1 MATAETSA
9 AGPRKDAFATA
20 GRRFRRCALAA
31 LLVLPFALAAGLAAL
46 GPAGAQD
53 ISFFRIGTGSTAGT
67 YFPVGGIIASAISSP
82 PGSRDCE
89 RGGSCGAAG
98 LVAVAQST
106 RGSVDNVRQIQ
117 EGTLESGFSQ
127 SDIAYWAARGE
138 ELFLDG
144 GPLKSLRAIANL
156 YPETVHLVVRR
167 DAGIE
172 KVADVR
178 GKKISVDRPG
188 SGTRVDALLVL
199 RAFGIEEKDI
209 EIFSLASG
217 AASDALREGEID
229 GFFFVAGT
237 PATAV
242 LELTEAALV
251 RLVPITGPEVDKLLE
266 ERPFFARQTLSVGA
280 YPGVPAT
287 ETLSVGAQ
295 WIVSDR
301 VPEEV
306 VYEITRALWHPSTR
320 QLLDKGHPKG
330 SQIML
335 ENALDGLGVPLHP
348 GAERYY
354 REAGLLK

>member
-1 MATAETSA
+1 MQSAKISNSKIPVETRSF
-9 AGPRKDAFATA
+9 G
-20 GRRFRRCALAA
+20 FRRGLAVLAL
-31 LLVLPFALAAGLAAL
+31 AGLALFSMQA
-46 GPAGAQD
+46 AAQD

-82 PGSRDCE
+82 PGSRDCD
-89 RGGSCGAAG
+89 RGGSCGVAG

-117 EGTLESGFSQ
+117 DGNMESGFSQ
-127 SDIAYWAARGE
+127 SDVAYWAYRGE

-156 YPETVHLVVRR
+156 YPETMHLVSRSE
-167 DAGIE
+167 AGI
-172 KVADVR
+172 KTVGDIK
-178 GKKISVDRPG
+178 GKRISLDRPG

-199 RAFGIEEKDI
+199 KAFGIDPQDLEVS
-209 EIFSLASG
+209 SLASG
-217 AASDALREGEID
+217 AAADALREGEID

-242 LELTEAALV
+242 LELAESALID
-251 RLVPITGPEVDKLLE
+251 LVPIAGPEVDKLLDE
-266 ERPFFARQTLSVGA
+266 SPFFARQSLPAGT
-280 YPGVPAT
+280 YPGIRAVDT
-287 ETLSVGAQ
+287 ISVGAQ
-295 WIVSDR
+295 WVVSDQ
-301 VPEEV
+301 VPEET

-330 SQIML
+330 HQIVI
-335 ENALDGLGVPLHP
+335 ETALDGLGIPLHP

-354 REAGLLK
+354 REAGLLP

>member
-1 MATAETSA
+1 MPTTSSDSGKATETTGQAAERA
-9 AGPRKDAFATA
+9 AGWRRSLAVLLAVPLLA
-20 GRRFRRCALAA
+20 GITL
-31 LLVLPFALAAGLAAL
+31 AGLS
-46 GPAGAQD
+46 AQD
-53 ISFFRIGTGSTAGT
+53 IRFFRIGTGSTAGT

-89 RGGSCGAAG
+89 RGGSCGVPG

-106 RGSVDNVRQIQ
+106 QGSVDNVRQI
-117 EGTLESGFSQ
+117 EDGIIESGFSQ
-127 SDIAYWAARGE
+127 SDVAYWAFNGE

-144 GPLKSLRAIANL
+144 GPLKTLRAIANL
-156 YPETVHLVVRR
+156 YPETIHLVVRR

-172 KVADVR
+172 TVADVK
-178 GKKISVDRPG
+178 GKKISLDRPG

-199 RAFGIEEKDI
+199 KAFGLGPKDL
-209 EIFSLASG
+209 EVFSLASG
-217 AASDALREGEID
+217 AASDALREAEID

-242 LELTEAALV
+242 LELTEASLV

-266 ERPFFARQTLSVGA
+266 ERPFFARQTVQIGA

-287 ETLSVGAQ
+287 ETISVGAQ
-295 WIVSDR
+295 WLVSSE
-301 VPEEV
+301 VPEET
-306 VYEITRALWHPSTR
+306 VYEIARALWHPTTR

-330 SQIML
+330 SQITL
-335 ENALDGLGVPLHP
+335 EKALDGLGVPLHP